1 MQGYIVLALVFA
13 IIIAVF
19 AVQNTMMV
27 VIRFFLW
34 EANTSLVIV
43 VLVAA
48 AIGAVM
54 LFLVNL
60 LKNIGTKKEMK
71 DLRRQVALLTTE
83 KDKLQKAQAALPVP
97 AESAGSRESAGSTG
111 LPDPAVDAGRREPAE
126 NLGEGVRETVAA
138 DPAADDLAAESA
150 DAPIK

>member
-43 VLVAA
+43 VLIAA

-60 LKNIGTKKEMK
+60 LKNIGIKKEMK

-83 KDKLQKAQAALPVP
+83 KDKLLKTQAALPEP
-97 AESAGSRESAGSTG
+97 EKHAG
-111 LPDPAVDAGRREPAE
+111 LQEPEA
-126 NLGEGVRETVAA
+126 NSGEGVRESAA
-138 DPAADDLAAESA
+138 VEPAVSDPAAESA
-150 DAPIK
+150 DAPVE